1 MKLMVGRGSDGCSA
15 PAIALSA
22 VGTVSVLWVGSRMY
36 LMRSLARINFSTKNF
51 RLWQQLVS
59 WSWSLW

>member
-1 MKLMVGRGSDGCSA
+1 MKLMVRQGSDGFSA

-22 VGTVSVLWVGSRMY
+22 VGAVSVPWVGSRMY
-36 LMRSLARINFSTKNF
+36 LLRCPSRINFSTRNF

-59 WSWSLW
+59 